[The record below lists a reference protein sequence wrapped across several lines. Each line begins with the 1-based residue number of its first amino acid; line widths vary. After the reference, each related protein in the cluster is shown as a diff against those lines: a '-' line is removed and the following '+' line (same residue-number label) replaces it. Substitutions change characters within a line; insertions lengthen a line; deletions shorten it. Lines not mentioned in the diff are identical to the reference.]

1 MMAKRD
7 LKADLELCNRATP
20 GPWKE
25 QGTSVQ
31 EWCIVSE
38 STGDTVVG
46 ADYRDGPWVCITAE
60 DADFVI
66 EAREGWP
73 HAIERAIKAEKQL
86 EELLAWEKPKEK
98 CYLSAMRRI
107 AELESL
113 VRELVDALDF
123 MLGDKSTRTDWL
135 VGMGKTH
142 SKAKEVLG
150 DERDQV

>member
-1 MMAKRD
+1 MRD
-7 LKADLELCNRATP
+7 LKADRELCNKATP
-20 GPWKE
+20 GPWLLE
-25 QGTSVQ
+25 SDDYPFH
-31 EWCIVSE
+31 IV
-38 STGDTVVG
+38 DFAYVDVM
-46 ADYRDGPWVCITAE
+46 AAYCARDDVEFI
-60 DADFVI
+60 I
-66 EAREGWP
+66 QAREGWP

-135 VGMGKTH
+135 VEMGKTY
-142 SKAKEVLG
+142 SKAKEVL
-150 DERDQV
+150 R

>member
-1 MMAKRD
+1 MSERD
-7 LKADLELCNRATP
+7 LKAGLELCNKATP

-46 ADYRDGPWVCITAE
+46 ADYRDGPWVRITAE

-73 HAIERAIKAEKQL
+73 HAIERAIKAE
-86 EELLAWEKPKEK
+86 ELA
-98 CYLSAMRRI
+98 
-107 AELESL
+107 
-113 VRELVDALDF
+113 RELVETLEIFDTVNVDASMKERIEDA
-123 MLGDKSTRTDWL
+123 KKARAVL
-135 VGMGKTH
+135 V
-142 SKAKEVLG
+142 KAKEVLG
-150 DERDQV
+150 DGD